1 MDQFPPPGYI
11 PTYSKMDGID
21 VFMPA
26 PPETDPQKE
35 VVDFKCPQCGADTAY
50 SAADGGLTCS
60 HCGYYEAPK
69 KEAVGK
75 QASEFEFTVQ
85 TLERSA
91 QGWGE
96 QRKEMACQSCGAQT
110 SIPVDELSYTC
121 PFCGSNKVIQ
131 RQAPQDVLRP
141 RFLVPFKLETS
152 ACQPIARDFL
162 GSSWMTPSKLRQ
174 ISKIGGFTGIY
185 LPFWTFDSVT
195 TADWKAEVG
204 HQETRRYFEDGEW
217 KTRTVTVWRWESGR
231 ARLNIDDLIVP
242 GTARLSKLL
251 LERILDFKL
260 SALAPYEPKYL
271 AGLQAQ
277 SYDVPLEKAWDEG
290 RRQMR
295 EHTRQACLSQAST
308 SQVRNFNMSLDF
320 ADESWRYVLLP
331 VYLAN
336 YTYSGKPYQ
345 VMING
350 QTGAVSGQRP
360 VDWTKIWLVIGLLL
374 LPGLF
379 LGLVGLVTIPFGG
392 IGVAIGGLGF
402 ILLIV
407 GLVIGFILWKKADAL
422 DDI

>member
-35 VVDFKCPQCGADTAY
+35 VVEFKCPQCGADTAY

-60 HCGYYEAPK
+60 HCGYYEAPQK
-69 KEAVGK
+69 AVVGK

-110 SIPVDELSYTC
+110 SVPVDKLSHTC

-174 ISKIGGFTGIY
+174 VSKIGGFTGIY

-195 TADWKAEVG
+195 TSDWKAEVG

-217 KTRTVTVWRWESGR
+217 KSRTITVWRWESGR
-231 ARLNIDDLIVP
+231 ARLKIDDLVVP
-242 GTARLSKLL
+242 GTARLSTLL
-251 LERILDFKL
+251 IERIRDFDL
-260 SALAPYEPKYL
+260 SALAPYEPEYL

-295 EHTRQACLSQAST
+295 EQTRQACLSQAST
-308 SQVRNFNMSLDF
+308 SQVRNFSMSLDF
-320 ADESWRYVLLP
+320 ADESWRYILLP

-336 YTYSGKPYQ
+336 YTYDGKPYQ

-350 QTGAVSGQRP
+350 QTGSISGQRP

-392 IGVAIGGLGF
+392 IGVGIGGLGF

-422 DDI
+422 DDV